1 MLATVSIHNRTN
13 DRKSV
18 CVCVKE
24 KHTGDHDELGA
35 SLDRGGDNG
44 LDLSGGKS
52 ENQGRK
58 SELHDCICGCMY
70 VDEVGEECAFVKKNW
85 QKKKKCGLLLLLGVG
100 NEKESME
107 KKKRREKKRR
117 KVREMRNTKRCLS
130 HVFLSAVLWVSLQTL
145 RTVLVLQTVQRVC
158 LFSSPPAQRG
168 SQTVR

>member
-58 SELHDCICGCMY
+58 SELHDCICGCMC
-70 VDEVGEECAFVKKNW
+70 VDEVGEECDFV
-85 QKKKKCGLLLLLGVG
+85 QKIGKKKCGLLLLLGVG

-107 KKKRREKKRR
+107 KKKKKRKEKK
-117 KVREMRNTKRCLS
+117 K
-130 HVFLSAVLWVSLQTL
+130 SARDEKYQKVSLACLPL
-145 RTVLVLQTVQRVC
+145 RCPL
-158 LFSSPPAQRG
+158 G
-168 SQTVR
+168 